1 MCWPTAS
8 SCNRPLTNLIRNA
21 VDAVIDRDDGQVTVT
36 GRALGAE
43 GYEISV
49 RDNGPGI
56 AEAQMDHIFHPM
68 ISTKTGGMGLGLSV
82 TRSIVESHGSALAVS
97 RPQGGGACFTFRLSR
112 PTESEIP

>member
-1 MCWPTAS
+1 MAF
-8 SCNRPLTNLIRNA
+8 
-21 VDAVIDRDDGQVTVT
+21 
-36 GRALGAE
+36 
-43 GYEISV
+43 
-49 RDNGPGI
+49 DNGPGI
-56 AEAQMDHIFHPM
+56 AEDQMHRIFDPM